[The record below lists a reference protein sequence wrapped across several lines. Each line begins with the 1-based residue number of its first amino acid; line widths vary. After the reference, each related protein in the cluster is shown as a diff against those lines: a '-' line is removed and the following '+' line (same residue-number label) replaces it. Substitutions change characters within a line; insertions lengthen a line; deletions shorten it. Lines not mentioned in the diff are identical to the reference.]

1 MNPNRRMCRIPAGLR
16 HITIVLA
23 LVVGMHGLTSSA
35 YGHPIMSEP
44 VAMEDGRAAD
54 LATIQQMLEMKVVQ
68 HRLEALGFTPD
79 EIATRLAMASDA
91 DLHQLAT
98 QAEDVLAGGATGLV
112 VTVLVVILLVL
123 LILRIASND
132 TAGNPDMLVA

>member
-1 MNPNRRMCRIPAGLR
+1 MKRISAGLR
-16 HITIVLA
+16 NIAIVLTLA
-23 LVVGMHGLTSSA
+23 VGMHGLAPSS
-35 YGHPIMSEP
+35 YGYPIVSEP
-44 VAMEDGRAAD
+44 VAMEGARAAD
-54 LATIQQMLEMKVVQ
+54 LATVQQMLEMKVVQ